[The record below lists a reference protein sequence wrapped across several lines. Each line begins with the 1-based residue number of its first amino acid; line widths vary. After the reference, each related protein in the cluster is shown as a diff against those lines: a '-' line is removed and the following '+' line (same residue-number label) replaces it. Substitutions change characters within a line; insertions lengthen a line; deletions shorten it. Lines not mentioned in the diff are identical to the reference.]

1 MVTLFLILS
10 VSLFIAYF
18 YAIWLWYLW
27 IIPLLLCILF
37 FVFSI
42 GWYLQK
48 ERANSLFNDYGLF
61 FARIIIL
68 IWLFLILQFFGAPT
82 VSSFLFLLI
91 INILLLIWSYIFKYE
106 DGKIVWHIWFWFIAL
121 AFLIYTWIVFGLPV
135 ALDTIMSI
143 WCLYLWVVWFIVCV
157 LSLRY
162 EIDKN
167 MYYLLFILF
176 AWWII
181 IFFYKL
187 IFNIYIFLIVV
198 CACLSALYFF
208 IDYVLKHKPPTKT
221 QVTEISVRRILAW
234 ERVLQKIP
242 QHNDLSQKIYD
253 FVNGTPKLVKYIL
266 EFANTLIIVV
276 LIYLYFR
283 NALSLK
289 WSMEQ
294 LFYRIIMIWF
304 LVNVYLLKKIDY
316 TSTVQRLFTY
326 LVINFAIYISL
337 FSAFSWDVGNI
348 VIWWIVWNLISSAVV
363 FHVHKTKLW
372 EYLRKIDYLFWIF
385 ATILA
390 MIVNVI
396 LLINTGMSAKLLFPI
411 ILLYVWVQCMLLY
424 YSLRFVKRIK
434 EVEVDENPLFD

>member
-167 MYYLLFILF
+167 MYYLLFVLF